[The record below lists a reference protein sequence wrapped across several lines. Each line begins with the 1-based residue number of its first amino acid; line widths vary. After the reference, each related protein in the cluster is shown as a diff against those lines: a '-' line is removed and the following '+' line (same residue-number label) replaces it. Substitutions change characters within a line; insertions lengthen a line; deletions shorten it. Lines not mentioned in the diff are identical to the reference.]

1 MAAPGMDPLGQF
13 TLVTGFGPIGRL
25 VNFTNSN
32 EMMLLSAGLIVVTI
46 ATAMSSRAVVPGR
59 LQGVVEMFYE
69 FTHRLV
75 TDTMGEEGRRFF
87 PFVFLIFSFLLV
99 GNLLGLFPYFFP
111 FTSHIAV
118 TFSIAIF
125 IFLLSTVLGFV
136 FQGVGFL
143 RLFAPSGVPV
153 WLLPLLVPIEV
164 ITYLTRPIS
173 LSVRLFANITAG
185 HVMWEVFAGFMLL
198 LSASLGAV
206 GVVAAVIPL
215 GLNFALTA
223 LEFLV
228 AVLQAY
234 VFAVLTCLY
243 LNDAVHAHH

>member
-1 MAAPGMDPLGQF
+1 MAAKGMDPLGQF
-13 TLVTGFGPIGRL
+13 TLVPGLGPIGKL

-32 EMMLLSAGLIVVTI
+32 EMMLLAAIIIVLTMSAGL
-46 ATAMSSRAVVPGR
+46 ASRAIVPGR

-69 FTHRLV
+69 FTHKLV
-75 TDTMGEEGRRFF
+75 TDTIGEAGHRFF
-87 PFVFLIFSFLLV
+87 PFVFLIFSFVLV

-118 TFSIAIF
+118 TFSIALF
-125 IFLLSTVLGFV
+125 IFVLSTVLGFV
-136 FQGVGFL
+136 FQGVRFL
-143 RLFAPSGVPV
+143 KLFAPSGVPV

-198 LSASLGAV
+198 LTASLGAV
-206 GVVAAVIPL
+206 GVFASIIPL

-243 LNDAVHAHH
+243 LNDAVHGHD

>member
-1 MAAPGMDPLGQF
+1 MANGGMDPLGQF
-13 TLVTGFGPIGRL
+13 KLVPGFGAVGRAL
-25 VNFTNSN
+25 EFSNSN
-32 EMMLLSAGLIVVTI
+32 EMMLLSAAVVIGTVAI
-46 ATAMSSRAVVPGR
+46 GVAGARTVPGR
-59 LQGVVEMFYE
+59 LQGLVEVIYE
-69 FTHRLV
+69 FVHTMV

-87 PFVFLIFSFLLV
+87 PFVFTIFSFILC

-118 TFSIAIF
+118 TFSLSLF
-125 IFLLSTVLGFV
+125 IFVFATLVGFWYQGLGF
-136 FQGVGFL
+136 L
-143 RLFAPSGVPV
+143 KLFAPSGVPV
-153 WLLPLLVPIEV
+153 WLYPLLTPIEIV
-164 ITYLTRPIS
+164 SYLSRPIS
-173 LSVRLFANITAG
+173 LSVRLFANVTAG

-198 LSASLGAV
+198 LTASLGVV
-206 GVVAAVIPL
+206 GAAVSIIPL

-243 LNDAVHAHH
+243 LNDAVHGH

>member
-1 MAAPGMDPLGQF
+1 MASPGMDPLGQF
-13 TLVTGFGPIGRL
+13 TLVTGLGPVGRL

-32 EMMLLSAGLIVVTI
+32 EMMLVSAALIVFTI
-46 ATAMSSRAVVPGR
+46 ATAISSRATVPGR

-69 FTHRLV
+69 FTERLV

-87 PFVFLIFSFLLV
+87 PFVFLIFSFILV

-118 TFSIAIF
+118 TFALALF
-125 IFLLSTVLGFV
+125 IVVLSTVLGFV
-136 FQGVGFL
+136 FQGLGFL

-198 LSASLGAV
+198 LSASLGAI
-206 GVVAAVIPL
+206 GFVAALVPL

-243 LNDAVHAHH
+243 LNDAVNAHH